1 MEDAL
6 VDKTKES
13 IAALRRLA
21 VKQARVTKSIAAQQ
35 TRMASFLA
43 RQGALDLKFVRRI
56 KQLEA
61 RVARL
66 GA

>member
-6 VDKTKES
+6 VDRTKES
-13 IAALRRLA
+13 VAALRRLA

-43 RQGALDLKFVRRI
+43 RQGALDLKLVKRI

-61 RVARL
+61 KVARL
-66 GA
+66 SA